1 MLEDKIYLTEEGY
14 KQYCE
19 EVEKIEAEILK
30 NTDYKV
36 QAISEAPGD
45 GWHDNFAYEDL

>member
-1 MLEDKIYLTEEGY
+1 MIQDKIYLTADGY

-19 EVEKIEAEILK
+19 EIGKIEAELLK

-36 QAISEAPGD
+36 QAM
-45 GWHDNFAYEDL
+45 